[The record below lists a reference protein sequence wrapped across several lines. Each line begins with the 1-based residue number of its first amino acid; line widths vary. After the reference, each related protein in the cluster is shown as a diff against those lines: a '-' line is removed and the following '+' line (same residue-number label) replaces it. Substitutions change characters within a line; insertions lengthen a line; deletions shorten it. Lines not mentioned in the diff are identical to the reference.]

1 MKANHENSAAED
13 KRVDRTSHASDTM
26 SATPTLTTACPID
39 RLSNVDLLWVQQQL
53 LRGGYLDR
61 PTDADGLIGNRTRH
75 AFANFKR
82 DALYLI
88 LS

>member
-1 MKANHENSAAED
+1 
-13 KRVDRTSHASDTM
+13 M
-26 SATPTLTTACPID
+26 SATPTLTAACPID

-61 PTDADGLIGNRTRH
+61 PTDADGLIGNRTRT

-82 DALYLI
+82 DASLSDPELI
-88 LS
+88 GGTSITLVAAA